1 VLSPIRSPLLFEQD
15 EMLQVVGTKPH
26 SSTMF
31 STTSL
36 VSFILENITFNCK
49 MFFCNSKMTLSIGSK
64 TITRSQRDYFGKGL
78 KVLYPKKNFYMGMNF

>member
-15 EMLQVVGTKPH
+15 EMLQAVRTKPH

-31 STTSL
+31 SITSL

-49 MFFCNSKMTLSIGSK
+49 MFFATQK
-64 TITRSQRDYFGKGL
+64 
-78 KVLYPKKNFYMGMNF
+78 